1 MTMSERELPHV
12 VVPPLA
18 VPEALRSELQELG
31 VSSDALAKLGV
42 YLAQLLAMN
51 ELMNLTAITE
61 PELAW
66 RKHIYDSLTLLP
78 HLPSTDN
85 LIDVGSGGGLPA
97 LPLAIVRP
105 DIEITLV
112 ESTKKKGD
120 FLRAVA
126 KQVGASNVHV
136 EATRA
141 EQLHKSVHTARYGV
155 VTARAVARLAQ
166 LIEWTAP
173 FVRSGGT
180 LLFIKGQQADEELK
194 EAATVMKKFAL
205 HHMKT
210 ETTTTGRIV
219 VLVRTN

>member
-1 MTMSERELPHV
+1 MSERELPHV

-18 VPEALRSELQELG
+18 MPDSLRAELRTLG
-31 VSSDALAKLGV
+31 VSDHAFPKLGV

-51 ELMNLTAITE
+51 ELMNLTAITD
-61 PELAW
+61 PDQAW

-97 LPLAIVRP
+97 LPLAIARP
-105 DIEITLV
+105 DIAFTLV

-120 FLRAVA
+120 FLRAVSS
-126 KQVGASNVHV
+126 QVGATNVRV
-136 EATRA
+136 EASRA
-141 EQLHKSVHTARYGV
+141 EQLHKSTHTAAYGV
-155 VTARAVARLAQ
+155 VTARAVARLTQ

-180 LLFIKGQQADEELK
+180 LLFIKGQQADEEVK
-194 EAATVMKKFAL
+194 EAAAVMKRFAL

-210 ETTTTGRIV
+210 EITPTGRIV